1 MIRSKNIDFTGDIH
15 VQTMQRQSGI
25 FIGERNS
32 AIGWSA
38 HGKENRVIG
47 SISGQSNLLLYNML
61 ILNDPDMV
69 DTPIDDRDIN
79 LHVEQPN
86 DNHTTNFTLESVNVN
101 AMSHSNSISIGKGH
115 INGIDS
121 NDKINYSVGNLFGHE
136 NQISHNVNFVHDQDM
151 VDGTID
157 DQDIK
162 ITNIEHGKTL

>member
-1 MIRSKNIDFTGDIH
+1 
-15 VQTMQRQSGI
+15 MQGQSGI

-32 AIGWSA
+32 AIGWSS

-61 ILNDPDMV
+61 ILNDPDIV

-86 DNHTTNFTLESVNVN
+86 DNHTTNVTLESVNVN
-101 AMSHSNSISIGKGH
+101 AMVNSNSISIGEGH
-115 INGIDS
+115 INGIDA
-121 NDKINYSVGNLFGHE
+121 NDKRNYSMGNTSGHE
-136 NQISHNVNFVHDQDM
+136 NQISHNVNFINDQDV
-151 VDGTID
+151 VDGIID

-162 ITNIEHGKTL
+162 ITNIEHDKPM